1 MAVSTSP
8 ESIQRG
14 NDVTFVLIPGAG
26 GESSYWHLV
35 AAELR
40 RRGHEALAVDI
51 PADDDSADIPE
62 YAQAVVEAIGD
73 RRDVTLVA
81 QSMGGFAVPL
91 VCQRSSVRMVVL
103 VNAMIPAP
111 GERPGDWWAN
121 TGQAGARREMDLRD
135 GRDPDADFDP
145 FVTFLHDVPEDV
157 VQSLPAP
164 KPQSNTPF
172 ASTWTPPPWP
182 DVPTHALVGRD
193 DRFFPATFQ
202 RRVAQER
209 LQITPDE
216 IPGGHLAALSQPTL
230 VADRLEAYA
239 TEARPARAME

>member
-1 MAVSTSP
+1 
-8 ESIQRG
+8 
-14 NDVTFVLIPGAG
+14 VTFVLIPGAG

-40 RRGHEALAVDI
+40 RRGHEALAVDL
-51 PADDDSADIPE
+51 PTDDDSAGIPD
-62 YAQAVVEAIGD
+62 YAQAVVDAIDD
-73 RRDVTLVA
+73 RREVILVA

-91 VCQRSSVRMVVL
+91 VCQHASIRMVVL
-103 VNAMIPAP
+103 VNAMVPAS

-121 TGQAGARREMDLRD
+121 TGQAGARREVDLRD

-157 VQSLPAP
+157 VQSMPPP

-172 ASTWTPPPWP
+172 TSTWTEPAWP
-182 DVPTHALVGRD
+182 DVPTHALVARD

-202 RRVAQER
+202 RRVLQER
-209 LQITPDE
+209 LQVTPDE
-216 IPGGHLAALSQPTL
+216 IPGGHLVALSQPSL
-230 VADRLEAYA
+230 VVDLLESYA
-239 TEARPARAME
+239 TRAKEPQATE